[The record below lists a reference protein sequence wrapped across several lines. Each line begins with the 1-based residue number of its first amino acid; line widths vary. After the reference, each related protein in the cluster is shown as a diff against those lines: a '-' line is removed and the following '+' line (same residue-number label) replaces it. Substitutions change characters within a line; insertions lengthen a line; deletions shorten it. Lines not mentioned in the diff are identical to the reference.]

1 MNYKTLKDADLKG
14 KRVLVRMDLNVPIQD
29 GKVSDTTRIDRLKE
43 TINFLINSEAT
54 KVIILSHY
62 GRPKGRVNPDY
73 SLSFLPAVLTK
84 QWGVEVGFG
93 ENSDARVC
101 LFENLRFN
109 AGEESNDLE
118 FAKSLAAHGDIYIN
132 DAFSCAHRAHA
143 STEGITHYLPSYAGM
158 AMAAELK
165 ALSNALE
172 APTKPVMAIVGGAK
186 ISTKLSVLH
195 NITKKV
201 DYLVLG
207 GAMANT
213 FLLAQ
218 GQDVGASMCEKDMIE
233 EAQNIMRDATKN
245 GCKIIT
251 PLDCIVT
258 EKLEENAHYETA
270 ILPEFPSNKSAID
283 VGEKSI
289 QNVCD
294 ILNDCKTLLWN
305 GPMGVFEIKP
315 FDKGTNKI
323 AQHAAQLSTAG
334 KLLSVAGGGDTVAAI
349 DNAGVVNDFSYVSTA
364 GGAFLEWLE
373 GKTLPGIAALEQAA
387 QKAA

>member
-1 MNYKTLKDADLKG
+1 MNYNTLENADLADKNI
-14 KRVLVRMDLNVPIQD
+14 LVRMDLNVPVQD
-29 GKVSDTTRIDRLKE
+29 GQVSDTTRIDRLKA
-43 TINFLINSEAT
+43 TVDFLIKSDA
-54 KVIILSHY
+54 KKIMILSHF
-62 GRPKGRVNPDY
+62 GRPKGQENSDY
-73 SLSFLPAVLTK
+73 SLAFLPAILTAR
-84 QWGVEVGFG
+84 WGVEVGFG

-109 AGEESNDLE
+109 PGEKSNASD
-118 FAKSLAAHGDIYIN
+118 FAQSLAAHGDIYIN

-143 STEGITHYLPSYAGM
+143 STEGITHFLPSYAGM

-165 ALSNALE
+165 ALSSALE

-201 DYLVLG
+201 DFLVLG

-218 GQDVGASMCEKDMIE
+218 GQDIGASMCEKDMVD
-233 EAQNIMRDATKN
+233 EAQNIMRDAAQNK
-245 GCKIIT
+245 CEIIT

-258 EKLEENAHYETA
+258 EKLEENAQYETTT
-270 ILPEFPSNKSAID
+270 LPNFPSNKSAID
-283 VGEKSI
+283 VGDKSI
-289 QNVCD
+289 QNVCN

-305 GPMGVFEIKP
+305 GPMGIFEIKP
-315 FDKGTNKI
+315 FDNGTNKI
-323 AQHAAQLSTAG
+323 AQHAAQLSVAG

-349 DNAGVVNDFSYVSTA
+349 DNAGVVNEFSYVSTA

-387 QKAA
+387 EKAA